1 MSYALL
7 VNSIRPLGGA
17 LAADGTADM
26 HVKDGAAVMVYNEV
40 AEEFSNAYQKG
51 RGRAVYGAVSVSNA
65 SNTLTCSFFR
75 VRLVIHCFC
84 SL

>member
-1 MSYALL
+1 MAYALL

-26 HVKDGAAVMVYNEV
+26 HVKDGAAVMVYYEV
-40 AEEFSNAYQKG
+40 AEEFTNAYQKG
-51 RGRAVYGAVSVSNA
+51 REGYVWCSVMHGISNK
-65 SNTLTCSFFR
+65 LTCSFFR